1 MHSRP
6 ARVVRRHAK
15 WPPVT
20 TSIESPGSPS
30 CSRRPRGR
38 TSAGARSPKLR
49 GRPRD
54 RFLSTEAVVAWQEE
68 SGTQAPSP
76 VVLGPVEGAGGYG
89 VSLEVPGEPVDAG
102 TPVPIGQLTPVPPS
116 PQ

>member
-1 MHSRP
+1 
-6 ARVVRRHAK
+6 
-15 WPPVT
+15 
-20 TSIESPGSPS
+20 
-30 CSRRPRGR
+30 
-38 TSAGARSPKLR
+38 
-49 GRPRD
+49 
-54 RFLSTEAVVAWQEE
+54 
-68 SGTQAPSP
+68 